1 MAGQRL
7 TDKTAMTTTPATGD
21 LLMVVDVNDTSSSP
35 EGTSKKIDNKFFMQT
50 DKISI
55 SNAEYKAL
63 ATTGKTLVS
72 SPGAGF
78 GIVPISVV
86 LVNTEGG
93 TPNTATP
100 FPRVG
105 HVDQNDAYWDSA
117 RFFTDS
123 DASGGGGGVYLM
135 SGGSPSNSGA
145 LPVGQT
151 IEDKGLYLWCSVAP
165 SGTST
170 NTLVAYVSYRIIDIT

>member
-21 LLMVVDVNDTSSSP
+21 LLMVVDVNDTTGSA

-78 GIVPISVV
+78 AIIPISVA
-86 LVNTEGG
+86 LINTEGG
-93 TPNTATP
+93 TPNTATAW
-100 FPRVG
+100 PRVG
-105 HVDQNDAYWDSA
+105 HIDQSTSYWDGA
-117 RFFTDS
+117 RFFTDTS
-123 DASGGGGGVYLM
+123 GGGVYLM
-135 SGGSPSNSGA
+135 SGGTPSNNGA
-145 LPVGQT
+145 VPDGQT